1 MYTYIWRQSQHPLL
15 TTFDGAAGQWHV
27 ITADGAEDVI
37 SVPWPGGAITDHRW
51 DGDTLHFT
59 VEGLGQRVSAQMDV
73 SDANVHCTFT
83 LPAFLAMFTDRIRA
97 KLEREAPKLLE

>member
-1 MYTYIWRQSQHPLL
+1 M
-15 TTFDGAAGQWHV
+15 
-27 ITADGAEDVI
+27 TAPIEVDVPHRLGTASAKERI
-37 SVPWPGGAITDHRW
+37 GSGFGKLADFVPGGAITDHRW
-51 DGDTLHFT
+51 DGDTLYFT

-83 LPAFLAMFTDRIRA
+83 LPAFLAMFSDRIRA